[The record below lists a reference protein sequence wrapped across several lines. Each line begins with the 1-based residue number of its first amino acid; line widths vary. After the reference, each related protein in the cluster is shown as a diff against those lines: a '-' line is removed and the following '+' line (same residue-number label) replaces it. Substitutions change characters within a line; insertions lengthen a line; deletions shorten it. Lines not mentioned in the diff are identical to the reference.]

1 MVHRADVLKDRTWAL
16 NGRTFRW
23 LDKAKYETGGFRHV
37 WESIRPHFEEVQAT
51 MQRVTILAGSS
62 QSLISDSGDSEFHR
76 QRQRKEAVS
85 AEIKA
90 SLDLYFGGQGKEEK
104 QMRLAVSELISAV
117 KSKEAADQLPLE
129 QLERRLRILHA
140 YENVPQ
146 HNLESKDAVLQ
157 QITEVIREYDE
168 GQSAEGEMPC

>member
-1 MVHRADVLKDRTWAL
+1 M

-23 LDKAKYETGGFRHV
+23 LDKARYETGGFRQV

-62 QSLISDSGDSEFHR
+62 QSLISDSGDSEFYR

-90 SLDLYFGGQGKEEK
+90 SLNLYFGGQGKEEK
-104 QMRLAVSELISAV
+104 
-117 KSKEAADQLPLE
+117 
-129 QLERRLRILHA
+129 
-140 YENVPQ
+140 
-146 HNLESKDAVLQ
+146 
-157 QITEVIREYDE
+157 
-168 GQSAEGEMPC
+168 

>member
-1 MVHRADVLKDRTWAL
+1 
-16 NGRTFRW
+16 

-62 QSLISDSGDSEFHR
+62 QSLISDSGDSEFYR

-90 SLDLYFGGQGKEEK
+90 SLDLYFGGQGKE
-104 QMRLAVSELISAV
+104 RSSCDWPSRSSSLHV
-117 KSKEAADQLPLE
+117 KSKEAAEQLPLE
-129 QLERRLRILHA
+129 QLERGLRILHA
-140 YENVPQ
+140 YEKVPQ
-146 HNLESKDAVLQ
+146 HNLESKDSVLQ
-157 QITEVIREYDE
+157 QITEIIREYDE
-168 GQSAEGEMPC
+168 AQSEQWEMPFQERAS